1 MKTRANP
8 SRSFAAPVRRLG
20 VAAGLALGLALAI
33 PRAHAA
39 NIYGYVDAEGNAH
52 FATQALDARYRL
64 FMRGGG
70 ALDPSKIGKGPSRA
84 KSPDNPLVRLISAH
98 PNLKKYEA
106 MVERAAAEFNLEPAL
121 LKAIMAAE
129 SGFNPNAVSP
139 KGAVGLM
146 QIMPATAERYGVQG
160 DRQRTLHQKLTDPGI
175 NIRLAARYLH
185 DLNKIFPQNTD
196 LTIASYN
203 AGENAVQK
211 YSNQIPPYPE
221 TQNYVQL
228 VAQFYQLYAS
238 GRKIA
243 DSGAAAP
250 ASVQAT
256 GSGRITAVLR
266 GRSKLPAPVTVSSDA
281 GNTANDAD

>member
-1 MKTRANP
+1 MKTRAKP
-8 SRSFAAPVRRLG
+8 PRSFAAPVRRFG
-20 VAAGLALGLALAI
+20 MAAGLALGLALAI
-33 PRAHAA
+33 PGAHAA
-39 NIYGYVDAEGNAH
+39 DIYGYTDADGNSH
-52 FATQALDARYRL
+52 FATQALDAHYRL
-64 FMRGGG
+64 FMRGDG

-84 KSPDNPLVRLISAH
+84 KTSDNPLVRLIGTR

-106 MVERAAAEFNLEPAL
+106 MVERAAAEFSVEAAL

-139 KGAVGLM
+139 KGAIGLM

-160 DRQRTLHQKLTDPGI
+160 DRKRTLYQKLTDPGI

-185 DLNKIFPQNTD
+185 DLNGIFPHNPD

-211 YSNQIPPYPE
+211 YSNRIPPYPE

-228 VAQFYQLYAS
+228 VAQFYQLFAA
-238 GRKIA
+238 GREI
-243 DSGAAAP
+243 GGGAAP
-250 ASVQAT
+250 ATVQAT
-256 GSGRITAVLR
+256 GAGRITAVLR
-266 GRSKLPAPVTVSSDA
+266 GRSNLPAPVTVSSGD
-281 GNTANDAD
+281 DADPARDAN